1 MCGRRPAEQDQEIRL
16 TGIPGIRTELYSSSF
31 YAEFVLSSGPVKC
44 DACCFWPR
52 NTFTQNV
59 AVCFENNWP
68 CCFICSILE
77 STKLYGNDQK
87 VQANEA
93 DTKWLPDLKLYKG
106 ATQASLYNFT
116 HPRYSIQNP
125 SCTVLTQTQECTKS
139 TQPGKF
145 WFRPCRSTKKK
156 HNRGISWPIF
166 D

>member
-1 MCGRRPAEQDQEIRL
+1 MCGRRPAEQDHEIRL
-16 TGIPGIRTELYSSSF
+16 TGMRTELYSSSF

-93 DTKWLPDLKLYKG
+93 DTKWLRDVKLYKG

-116 HPRYSIQNP
+116 YPRYSIQNP
-125 SCTVLTQTQECTKS
+125 SCGVLTQTQVGVYKEYSARKILVPTLS
-139 TQPGKF
+139 LH
-145 WFRPCRSTKKK
+145 KKK